1 MDVGK
6 KELEKEEEKDRKE
19 DLWGIGKWSRIIGG
33 ALQILDGIYKKS
45 KGEGERKSKDDYK

>member
-6 KELEKEEEKDRKE
+6 KELEKEGEKDRKE
-19 DLWGIGKWSRIIGG
+19 DLWGIGKWSRM